1 MTLTTGL
8 PGAAALVLIACI
20 GQGGSAPTSY
30 AGKTIAL
37 GAVLSVTGAGV
48 NYGPQQKKGIDL
60 AVETVNR
67 AGVNGGRISVHV
79 QDDTSDPRLATTE
92 TETLVN
98 TKHVLGLIGPT
109 LTIAAT
115 PVHTVAQA
123 KQTPVLATSEIG
135 KHVVGDCAAAAGC
148 GYIFR
153 DSLGEA
159 VAIPANV
166 KAAANKSHPRTGL
179 ILYAGDYTPSVEA
192 RDTFRQAFADN
203 GITVASGGLL
213 AFSKHDTD
221 FRAMVTSAKDLKAGI
236 WAISALGDRPGT
248 IVAEARAQGYTG
260 PIIGDD
266 SFNTYTASQA
276 AGKAGVG
283 AQAGSGYWLGNGDAA
298 NQSFV
303 HAYKVK
309 YRDSKGTPELPDEVA
324 AQAYSAVLLFA
335 EAARNANLSFT
346 DVAKDRAA
354 LRSALERV
362 SLATPLGQ
370 FGFTGAHDAQQP
382 IWINA
387 IDGKGGFVNVTSI
400 PAG

>member
-1 MTLTTGL
+1 MRGSAGV
-8 PGAAALVLIACI
+8 GAVALVLTACI

-60 AVETVNR
+60 AVEKVNQ
-67 AGVNGGRISVHV
+67 AGVNGGRISVVV
-79 QDDTSDPRLATTE
+79 QDDTSDPQLATTE

-115 PVHTVAQA
+115 SVHTVAQA
-123 KQTPVLATSEIG
+123 KQTPVLATSETG
-135 KHVVGDCAAAAGC
+135 RQVVGDCPVAGGC

-166 KAAANKSHPRTGL
+166 KAAANRSHPRTGL
-179 ILYAGDYTPSVEA
+179 IFYAGDYTPSVEA
-192 RDTFRQAFADN
+192 RDTFKQAFADN
-203 GITVASGGLL
+203 GITVASAGLL

-221 FRAMVTSAKDLKAGI
+221 FKAMVTSARDLKVDI
-236 WAISALGDRPGT
+236 WAISALGDRPGA
-248 IVAEARAQGYTG
+248 IIAEARAQGYTG

-266 SFNTYTASQA
+266 SFNSYTASHT

-283 AQAGSGYWLGNGDAA
+283 AQAGSGYWLGNADAA

-303 HAYKVK
+303 DAYKAK
-309 YRDSKGTPELPDEVA
+309 YKDSKGNAEIPDEVA

-335 EAARNANLSFT
+335 EAARNANLGFT
-346 DVAKDRAA
+346 DVATDRAA

-370 FGFTGAHDAQQP
+370 FSFTGAHDAQQP

-387 IDGKGGFVNVTSI
+387 MDGKGGFTNVTSI